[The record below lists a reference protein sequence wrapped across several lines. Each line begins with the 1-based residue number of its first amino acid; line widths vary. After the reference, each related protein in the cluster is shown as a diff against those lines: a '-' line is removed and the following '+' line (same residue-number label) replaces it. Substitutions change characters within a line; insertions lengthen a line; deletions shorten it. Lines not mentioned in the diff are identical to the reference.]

1 MNWFQKVIQRLK
13 QPVIP
18 KPAKVV
24 LEADGSEALQR
35 TENFKMYVCRSKT
48 NDGNDGDVLGAIMLT
63 HSQLNLLNDMCESS
77 GIEFTKK

>member
-18 KPAKVV
+18 KPVKVV
-24 LEADGSEALQR
+24 LEADGTEALQR
-35 TENFKMYVCRSKT
+35 TENFKVYVCRNR
-48 NDGNDGDVLGAIMLT
+48 NDNDEVLGVIMLT
-63 HSQLNLLNDMCESS
+63 HSQLTLLNGMCESS

>member
-18 KPAKVV
+18 KPVKVV
-24 LEADGSEALQR
+24 LEADGTEALQR
-35 TENFKMYVCRSKT
+35 TENFKVYVCRNR
-48 NDGNDGDVLGAIMLT
+48 NDNDEVLGAIMLT
-63 HSQLNLLNDMCESS
+63 HSQLTLLNGMCESS